1 MKTVVFLHGFG
12 CSPTIFNYLKSC
24 LPKHRG
30 VLIAYDSNQPIENSY
45 LEILDQLP
53 SYPFYL
59 IGHSLGGVLGHLI
72 TTRNPDLVTKF
83 ISISSP
89 FAGSGSAMAIKYI
102 FPDLKILKDLSP
114 GSKPLKEIARSEAK
128 NHLAII
134 STAGHLPMIVGK
146 NDGVVSVK
154 SQSRVNTENK
164 IFINAN
170 HFEIIQNEEAVSAIK
185 ETIFS
190 N

>member
-12 CSPTIFNYLKSC
+12 CSPTIFNYLKNC
-24 LPKHRG
+24 LPKHKG
-30 VLIAYDSNQPIENSY
+30 ILIAYDSNQAIESSY
-45 LEILDQLP
+45 IEILEQLP
-53 SYPFYL
+53 STPFYL

-72 TTRNPDLVTKF
+72 STRNPERVMKF

-89 FAGSGSAMAIKYI
+89 FAGSGTALAIKYI

-134 STAGHLPMIVGK
+134 STAGHMPMIVGK

-154 SQSRVNTENK
+154 SQERVNTDNK
-164 IFINAN
+164 LFIDAN
-170 HFEIIQNEEAVSAIK
+170 HFEIVQHSKAVDAIK